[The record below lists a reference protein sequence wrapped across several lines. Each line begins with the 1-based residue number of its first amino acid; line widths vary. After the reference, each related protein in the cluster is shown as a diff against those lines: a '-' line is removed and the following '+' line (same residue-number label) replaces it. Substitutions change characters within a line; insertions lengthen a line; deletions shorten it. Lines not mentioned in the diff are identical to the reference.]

1 MTSTQS
7 FEEVFGFPHSEQT
20 PEYFFK
26 ANRGG
31 VPSFIPKLM
40 GDAILEKFRFFALSR
55 KSDIW
60 VYRPKRGIWTPNGEE
75 LILSIVTNWLGEL
88 YRPSNSAWTEDY
100 IRNTNYV
107 SKDRIEGEPTKIVLR
122 NGVYDL
128 ITHVLSPFD
137 PDIYA
142 LQALPFSYNPEAKA
156 EKINKFLEDVC
167 PERVQTLKEMAGY
180 CLLRG
185 YPIHR
190 FFILE
195 GSGRNGKGTYIN
207 LVKAFL
213 GKENVSSVSLQH
225 LDKNRF
231 KPAEL
236 HGKLANLNNDIPAET
251 LKNTGILKQLTSGDL
266 ITVEKKGKDPFQM
279 ENYAK
284 MIFSA
289 NQVPMTLDDSDAFHR
304 RAITIKFLQEFD
316 DGVNADPKILEK
328 ITTEEEKS
336 GFFNEAI
343 VYLKNLLDRGKFYG
357 ERSIE
362 ERKMEYI
369 KLSNP
374 IQYFALT
381 CIAKDLNARTY
392 RADLYN
398 AYVRVCERLEK
409 IPTNDVWFG
418 KTVRR
423 YLPYTHEAQ
432 ETIDGRK
439 VRIWKGIRL
448 LEQVEQ
454 VEQVSGNTLKLSDPL
469 YREDRGNTCSTCSTC
484 DEEPQ
489 SLKNKID
496 EFLDFLAEKSRVLG
510 EEVLEQDWFFD
521 ELVSEG
527 WKPTDVKRVS
537 DILKRDG
544 MIFEPRPGY
553 LKRCTP

>member
-1 MTSTQS
+1 MTNQMG
-7 FEEVFGFPHSEQT
+7 FEEVMGFPPAPKT
-20 PEYFFK
+20 PEEFFK
-26 ANRGG
+26 PNRSG

-40 GDAILEKFRFFALSR
+40 GDAILEQFRFFALSY
-55 KSDIW
+55 KSDMW
-60 VYRPKRGIWTPNGEE
+60 VYDKKRGIWTPTGTE
-75 LILSIVTNWLGEL
+75 LIKSIVTNWLGEL

-107 SKDRIEGEPTKIVLR
+107 SRERIEGEPTKIVLK
-122 NGVYDL
+122 NGVYD
-128 ITHVLSPFD
+128 IVTNDLSPFD
-137 PDIYA
+137 PEIYA
-142 LQALPFSYNPEAKA
+142 LQGLPLSYDPDAKA
-156 EKINKFLEDVC
+156 EKIDKFLEEVC
-167 PERVQTLKEMAGY
+167 PERIQTLKEMAGY

-195 GSGRNGKGTYIN
+195 GPGRNGKGTYIN
-207 LVKAFL
+207 LVKSFL

-236 HGKLANLNNDIPAET
+236 HGKLANLNNDIPAEI

-289 NQVPMTLDDSDAFHR
+289 NQVPMSLDDSDAFHR
-304 RAITIKFLQEFD
+304 RAITINFKQIFD
-316 DGVNADPKILEK
+316 DGVNADPNILEK
-328 ITTEEEKS
+328 ITSEEELS
-336 GFFNEAI
+336 GFFNEGI
-343 VYLKNLLDRGKFYG
+343 IHLKNLLQRGKFYG
-357 ERSIE
+357 EKSIE
-362 ERKMEYI
+362 ERKMEYV

-381 CIAKDLNARTY
+381 RIEKDLKSIVLKT
-392 RADLYN
+392 DCYN
-398 AYVRVCERLEK
+398 AYVETCEELGK
-409 IPTNDVWFG
+409 IPTSDNWFA
-418 KTVRR
+418 KNLRR

-432 ETIDGRK
+432 MEMAGK
-439 VRIWKGIRL
+439 KYKIWKGIKITDTVDT
-448 LEQVEQ
+448 QYTQ
-454 VEQVSGNTLKLSDPL
+454 FPYSPKLGDMS
-469 YREDRGNTCSTCSTC
+469 YKEDRGKCVSSVSSVS
-484 DEEPQ
+484 EPSQ
-489 SLKNKID
+489 SLQNKLD
-496 EFLDFLAEKSRVLG
+496 EFLELLMEKSRVVG
-510 EEVLEQDWFFD
+510 EEVIDESWFIH

-544 MIFEPRPGY
+544 MIFMPRPGY